1 MEMLEKSSIIMESS
15 RVNSRHITFG
25 KAVVLTIEAV
35 AITGSIS
42 FGSANT
48 FKNGDKL
55 ISMQST
61 RNDNEDGKPDSR
73 SMEIHPKEIG
83 AINMSSEKT
92 AAEQKTD
99 DLEKYVDRL
108 SKSIDSSRKELLQ
121 AIKDGDSSIED
132 KINALP
138 TKEWVEKNSGNLE
151 IKGLEKSID
160 GLKEARDRH
169 DRWNVVIVTVGAP
182 IVYSLLKIA
191 FRF

>member
-1 MEMLEKSSIIMESS
+1 MESS
-15 RVNSRHITFG
+15 KTVLTFENSDQAISRNKTIG
-25 KAVVLTIEAV
+25 KAVIRAVEAV
-35 AITGSIS
+35 AITGSVS
-42 FGSANT
+42 FGILSMSKTGN
-48 FKNGDKL
+48 K
-55 ISMQST
+55 IIYMQST
-61 RNDNEDGKPDSR
+61 VINNRDSGSDNAYYE
-73 SMEIHPKEIG
+73 EYG
-83 AINMSSEKT
+83 AINMSSGKT

-138 TKEWVEKNSGNLE
+138 TKEWVEKNSVNLE